1 MQKKLKMTKF
11 KFIATISK
19 LDKEKRMIWIPKK
32 YLSEIAKFE
41 GKQIRVQI
49 DDEF

>member
-1 MQKKLKMTKF
+1 MQKKLNMAKF

-32 YLSEIAKFE
+32 YLPEVEKFE
-41 GKQIRVQI
+41 GKQVRVQI